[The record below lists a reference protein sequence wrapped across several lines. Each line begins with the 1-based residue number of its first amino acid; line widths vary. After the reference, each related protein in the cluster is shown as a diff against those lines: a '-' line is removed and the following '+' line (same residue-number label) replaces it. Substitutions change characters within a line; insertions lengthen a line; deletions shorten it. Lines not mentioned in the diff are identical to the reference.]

1 MALFLNGREVR
12 SLADFA
18 AVLDLIHDG
27 IEAQQY
33 KAEVGH
39 LSIGDAL
46 CGMEEAAGHLAK
58 ALSEI
63 EHDEEMHPPP
73 QLWCGQRLLTEA
85 AE

>member
-1 MALFLNGREVR
+1 MLFLNGREL
-12 SLADFA
+12 SHLADYA
-18 AVLDLIHDG
+18 AALDIIYDG
-27 IEAQQY
+27 IKTKQY

-39 LSIGDAL
+39 LSIDAAL
-46 CGMEEAAGHLAK
+46 CCMEETAGHLAK

-73 QLWCGQRLLTEA
+73 QLWCGQRMLTEA